1 MTVVAKF
8 YDCLYFYDPVEVF
21 DPSRIVAYSGPI
33 EVKVYEMLHVF
44 QGTCILRYA
53 TLLHAQG
60 ARPSTSYYWSLS
72 PGRHEISLQQ
82 ERR

>member
-44 QGTCILRYA
+44 
-53 TLLHAQG
+53 
-60 ARPSTSYYWSLS
+60 
-72 PGRHEISLQQ
+72 
-82 ERR
+82 